1 MADGLAVRAHGLTK
15 TFGTFVAVDH
25 LDFEIPIGAVWGFLG
40 PNGAGK
46 STTIRMLCGI
56 LRPTAGR
63 AEVLGYDVARDPEQ
77 IKVRIG
83 YMSQRFSLYDD
94 LTVAE
99 NLAFYAGVYG
109 LARDDAR
116 VRVEEWIVRAGLRG
130 RERVL
135 AGALSGGWKQRLAL
149 GCAVLHHPQM
159 VFLDEP
165 TSGVDPESRREFW
178 DLIGTFA
185 EAGVTVM
192 VTTHYMDEAEH
203 CDTLAFIFGGHIIA
217 MGASDEIKRRE
228 MSGKLLEIVTPRYAE
243 ALDVLASRPEVHEAA
258 LFGRA
263 IHVTVTDGPSAI
275 PVLQQALA
283 ARGIPVER
291 IASVPPSLED
301 VFVSL
306 VERRSGAG
314 VSTAPSAG
322 GTP

>member
-1 MADGLAVRAHGLTK
+1 VADGLAVRARDLTR
-15 TFGTFVAVDH
+15 TFGPFVAVDH
-25 LDFEIPIGAVWGFLG
+25 LNFEIPVGAVWGFLG

-56 LRPTAGR
+56 LSPTAGQ
-63 AEVLGYDVARDPEQ
+63 AEVLGYDVARDPEEV
-77 IKVRIG
+77 KARIG

-109 LARDDAR
+109 LERGDAHGR
-116 VRVEEWIVRAGLRG
+116 AEAWIARAGLRG
-130 RERVL
+130 REQAL

-149 GCAVLHHPQM
+149 GCAILHQPRM

-185 EAGVTVM
+185 EEGVTVM
-192 VTTHYMDEAEH
+192 ITTHYMDEAEH
-203 CDTLAFIFGGHIIA
+203 CDTLAFIFGGRIIA
-217 MGASDEIKRRE
+217 RGAPDEIKQRE
-228 MSGKLLEIVTPRYAE
+228 MSGDLLEITTPQYAE
-243 ALDVLASRPEVHEAA
+243 ALDVLAARPDVREAA

-263 IHVTVTDGPSAI
+263 IHVTVQDGRRAL
-275 PVLQQALA
+275 PVLRQALT
-283 ARGIPVER
+283 ARGVAVER
-291 IASVPPSLED
+291 IAPVPPTLED

-306 VERRSGAG
+306 VGRRPGAG
-314 VSTAPSAG
+314 GAPAPAG
-322 GTP
+322 SGS

>member
-1 MADGLAVRAHGLTK
+1 MPEALAVRARGLTK
-15 TFGTFVAVDH
+15 TFGNFVAVDH
-25 LDFEIPIGAVWGFLG
+25 LDFEIPTGAVWGFLG

-56 LRPTAGR
+56 LSPTEGQG
-63 AEVLGYDVARDPEQ
+63 EVLGYDVARDPER
-77 IKVRIG
+77 IKERIG

-109 LARDDAR
+109 LTRNEARERAGG
-116 VRVEEWIVRAGLRG
+116 WIARAGLRG

-135 AGALSGGWKQRLAL
+135 AAALSGGWKQRLAL
-149 GCAVLHHPQM
+149 GCAVLHQPRM

-178 DLIGTFA
+178 DLIGAFA
-185 EAGVTVM
+185 EEGVTVM

-203 CDTLAFIFGGHIIA
+203 CDTLAFIFGGRIIA
-217 MGASDEIKRRE
+217 MGAPDEIKRRE
-228 MSGKLLEIVTPRYAE
+228 MSGDLLEIVTPRYAE
-243 ALDVLASRPEVHEAA
+243 ALDVLASRSDVQEAA

-263 IHVTVTDGPSAI
+263 IHVTVPDGRRALL
-275 PVLQQALA
+275 VLREALA
-283 ARGIPVER
+283 ARGVAVER
-291 IASVPPSLED
+291 IAPVPPSLED

-306 VERRSGAG
+306 VERRGAAG
-314 VSTAPSAG
+314 PSAASSG
-322 GTP
+322 PAT